1 MNLKSS
7 LPIVVEITKLKAS
20 LIFGL
25 PLSPSHLEI
34 FECQMFI
41 DIEFTAQTSD
51 LRHVQPTV
59 SRYYL
64 TEK

>member
-1 MNLKSS
+1 
-7 LPIVVEITKLKAS
+7 
-20 LIFGL
+20 
-25 PLSPSHLEI
+25 
-34 FECQMFI
+34 MFI